1 MAEQVWTLK
10 SALDWTVAYLTEKG
24 DKRPRMS
31 AEWLLSAATGLSRV
45 ELYTHHDQP
54 LSPEERATLREGV
67 KRRATGE
74 PLQYVTGEMPFRH
87 IVVRVVPG
95 VFIPRPETE
104 TLVGEGIEF
113 LRDNASSGPIAL
125 DLCTG
130 SGAVACSLAHEHG
143 DVRVW
148 ATDLSPIAVT
158 TARGNVERLCLAD
171 RVTVLEGDVA
181 APLPADLLGR
191 VDLLLS
197 NPPYIPSAD
206 MRELPSEVRGHE
218 PHLALDGG
226 PDGLDYARRI
236 IEEGRRWLR
245 PGGLLAMELDERCVG
260 NALKTMSAWY
270 EGCRAVSDLAGRDRV
285 ARGRLR

>member
-1 MAEQVWTLK
+1 MSEQVWTVK
-10 SALDWTVAYLTEKG
+10 AALDWTVAYLTEKG
-24 DKRPRMS
+24 GERPRMS
-31 AEWLLSAATGLSRV
+31 AEWLLSAATGLSRL

-54 LSPEERATLREGV
+54 LSPEERATLRAGV
-67 KRRATGE
+67 KRRSSGE

-104 TLVGEGIEF
+104 TLVGEGLEF
-113 LRDNASSGPIAL
+113 LRAQAPSEPVAL

-130 SGAVACSLAHEHG
+130 SGAVACSLAHEH
-143 DVRVW
+143 DAVRIW
-148 ATDLSPIAVT
+148 ATDLSPLAVT
-158 TARGNVERLCLAD
+158 TASDNSERLGVGG
-171 RVTVLEGDVA
+171 RVTVLEGDLT
-181 APLPADLLGR
+181 APLPAELLGR
-191 VDLLLS
+191 VDVLLS

-206 MRELPSEVRGHE
+206 MRELPPEVLGHE

-236 IEEGRRWLR
+236 IDEGRRWLR

-285 ARGRLR
+285 ASGRLR